1 MSNRFASSFPPLLA
15 GSPLQAEGSPA
26 VPAVPGTD
34 PTPTPRRPASPVALY
49 GVGAH
54 PAGCRRSPRP
64 KFAELAQV
72 SRGRAACPHHPR
84 RLPRAAGTPQPAPL
98 RRAGSPHPS
107 IHPSRPEPYLLQ
119 GAAAAAAACTAAAAA
134 CTAAAAAPFP
144 LPGDSLPLAGPSA
157 PSETPGQPRQVESPG
172 GFLAGLAPFSE
183 RAGRGSPPPSRVIDA
198 CSSAA
203 APTPLRLTASSQ
215 LPARLPSRNPLPR
228 KIFPFEML

>member
-1 MSNRFASSFPPLLA
+1 MSNRFVSSFPPSIA

-34 PTPTPRRPASPVALY
+34 PTPSPRRPASPVALY

-84 RLPRAAGTPQPAPL
+84 RLPHAAGTPQPAPQ

-107 IHPSRPEPYLLQ
+107 IHSSIHPGRSPTCCKEPQQQQQHAQQQQRVQQQQQLLSLCRAILCPWRGPPRPARPRSSRGRWKALVASWQ
-119 GAAAAAAACTAAAAA
+119 G
-134 CTAAAAAPFP
+134 
-144 LPGDSLPLAGPSA
+144 SLPSQKGPAVAPHRPAG
-157 PSETPGQPRQVESPG
+157 
-172 GFLAGLAPFSE
+172 
-183 RAGRGSPPPSRVIDA
+183 
-198 CSSAA
+198 
-203 APTPLRLTASSQ
+203 
-215 LPARLPSRNPLPR
+215 
-228 KIFPFEML
+228 